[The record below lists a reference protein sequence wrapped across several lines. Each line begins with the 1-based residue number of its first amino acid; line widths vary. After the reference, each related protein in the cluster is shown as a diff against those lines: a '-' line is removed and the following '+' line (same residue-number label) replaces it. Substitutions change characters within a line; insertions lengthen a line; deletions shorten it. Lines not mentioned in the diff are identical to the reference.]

1 MVAKVISGKT
11 IRGALNY
18 NESKVK
24 QGVAHFIMANQFGCT
39 PSELTFAAKLN
50 RFEKLT
56 ARNQKTKTNAIHISL
71 NFDVTENLGKER
83 LCSIASTYMDKI
95 GFGDQPY
102 LVYQHHDAAHPHIH
116 ILTTNIQD
124 NGKRID
130 IHNIGRDKSEKARKE
145 IEIDFNLVKAESK
158 RKQEELIKPIDVKRA
173 IYGKHETKR
182 SIANVVRTVSR
193 DYKYTSLPEY
203 NSALRQFNVI
213 ADRGNEGTMM
223 YKKNGLQYSLLN
235 EKGNK
240 VGIPIKASSI
250 YTKPTLPFLEKQF
263 LLNEELRQP
272 HKERLKKCIDDC
284 FKQNTSIT
292 QSTFGDALRKENIY
306 VVLRQTKDR
315 TVYGIT
321 FVDNKTKVVFNGSDL
336 GKPYSAKALLD
347 RISDASYPSAGS
359 SGSGSGSMEADPPST
374 FIELNFGIEE
384 VIQDL
389 VTAKQFDFSSPDA
402 AMKRRRKKK
411 KKGRSL

>member
-18 NESKVK
+18 NENKVK
-24 QGVAHFIMANQFGCT
+24 EGVAHFIMANQFGCA
-39 PSELTFAAKLN
+39 SNELTFTTKLN
-50 RFEKLT
+50 RFEKLI

-71 NFDVTENLGKER
+71 NFDVTENLGKEK
-83 LCSIASTYMDKI
+83 LCSVASTYMDKI

-102 LVYQHHDAAHPHIH
+102 LVYQHLDAAHP
-116 ILTTNIQD
+116 LTTNIQD

-158 RKQEELIKPIDVKRA
+158 RKQEESIKPIDVKRA
-173 IYGKHETKR
+173 VYGKHETKR

-203 NSALRQFNVI
+203 NAALRQFNVI
-213 ADRGNEGTMM
+213 ADRGNEGSMM
-223 YKKNGLQYSLLN
+223 HKKKGFQYSLFDEN
-235 EKGNK
+235 GNK
-240 VGIPIKASSI
+240 IGIPIKASSI

-263 LLNEELRQP
+263 ELNEVLRLP

-284 FKQNTSIT
+284 FKNNTSIT
-292 QSTFGDALRKENIY
+292 QSAFGEALQKEGIY
-306 VVLRQTKDR
+306 VVLRQTKDGS
-315 TVYGIT
+315 VYGIT

-347 RISDASYPSAGS
+347 KISDASYPTTAG
-359 SGSGSGSMEADPPST
+359 SGSGSGSMETDSSST
-374 FIELNFGIEE
+374 FIELNMGIEA
-384 VIQDL
+384 VVQDL
-389 VTAKQFDFSSPDA
+389 VTAKQFDFTSPDA

-411 KKGRSL
+411 KRGRSL